1 MRKRIATTI
10 ALLCGV
16 IMYVGI
22 YIGYRLAR
30 QHGAIV
36 LTSPSTRIDTLLK
49 IIYAKYMDSVDLQ
62 ELTDATINTL
72 LAQLDPHTRYI
83 PARETQE
90 AQIALTG
97 TYEGIGIEFVIMN
110 DTPMVTT
117 PISGGPAEAV
127 GMRAGDRIVKI
138 DNSVVAGVGISAL
151 QIVKMLRG
159 PQSTKVRVTVVR
171 PGVPEPLEFVIVREK
186 IGIASVEARFLLA
199 DTVGYIRISRF
210 VPSTPQEVRAALL
223 ELLTK
228 GMKALV
234 IDLRNNPG
242 GFITAAIEVADEFL
256 PGDSLI
262 VYTQGRAY
270 PRQEYQ
276 AGNKGLYEEGP
287 LAVLIDGSS
296 ASASEIV
303 AAALQDN
310 HRALIVGN
318 PSFGK
323 GLVQEEFDLPD
334 GSILLLSVAR
344 YYTPSGRSLQ
354 RPYVGG
360 DFLQGDTTQRSWGV
374 HPDVNV
380 EEKQLSGAAAS
391 LVMKLQAH
399 GVLLESAY
407 DYASGERERLLKMFP
422 EIDRFVELFVAPVSL
437 LEQVHAFARRAG
449 ILSNG
454 ESEWYAAVD
463 EIRRLLKAYVAR
475 GLYGDVAY
483 YRVLA
488 EDDPYI
494 EAALRALA
502 PKHAP

>member
-1 MRKRIATTI
+1 MRKRIAAVI

-16 IMYVGI
+16 LMYVGM
-22 YIGYRLAR
+22 YIGYRLAK
-30 QHGAIV
+30 QHGTIV
-36 LTSPSTRIDTLLK
+36 FTAPSTRIDT
-49 IIYAKYMDSVDLQ
+49 IIRIIAAKYMDSVDMQ
-62 ELTDATINTL
+62 ELADATIHTL

-90 AQIALTG
+90 AEIALTG
-97 TYEGIGIEFVIMN
+97 TYEGIGIEFIIMN

-117 PISGGPAEAV
+117 PIAGGPAEAV
-127 GMRAGDRIVKI
+127 GMRAGDRIVKVE
-138 DNSVVAGVGISAL
+138 DSVVAGVGISAL
-151 QIVKMLRG
+151 QVVKMLRG
-159 PQSTKVRVTVVR
+159 PRGTKVRVTVVR
-171 PGVPEPLEFVIVREK
+171 PGVSEPLEFVIVREK
-186 IGIASVEARFLLA
+186 IGIASVEAAFLLA

-210 VPSTPQEVRAALL
+210 ISSTPEEVRAALQQ
-223 ELLTK
+223 LLST
-228 GMKALV
+228 GMKALIV
-234 IDLRNNPG
+234 DLRNNPG

-270 PRQEYQ
+270 PRQEYR
-276 AGNKGLYEEGP
+276 AGREGLYEGGP

-310 HRALIVGN
+310 HRAIIVGT

-360 DFLQGDTTQRSWGV
+360 EFLSGDTAHSWGV
-374 HPDVNV
+374 HPDVKV
-380 EEKQLSGAAAS
+380 GGKHPGVAVSS
-391 LVMKLQAH
+391 LVMKLQAR

-407 DYASGERERLLKMFP
+407 NYASAERERLLEMFP
-422 EIDRFVELFVAPVSL
+422 EAERFVELFVPPASL
-437 LEQVHAFARRAG
+437 LERVRTFALTAG
-449 ILSNG
+449 LLSNG
-454 ESEWYAAVD
+454 DSEWYGAVG

-475 GLYGDVAY
+475 SLYGDVAY

-494 EAALRALA
+494 EAALDALA
-502 PKHAP
+502 GRGTF